1 MHKFDNTTI
10 IRALENKNTKNIIG
24 SIDIDFL
31 NSNKVE
37 SLYYSLPLIEKI
49 IVEIY
54 KIIPQID
61 VEYIQQGIMRTVKE
75 LIEKNYD
82 ILPKNTNDLI
92 LKYFCEDGI
101 RNKIMHVN
109 EEVITVNFDFKE
121 INFIIMSLLHN
132 FNKIFLEYVIF
143 DFYEIEYL

>member
-61 VEYIQQGIMRTVKE
+61 VECIQQGIMRTAKE